1 MKDNIR
7 HSSEGISD
15 ELHRKLQSSGAN
27 SGFQIPNGYFEMSK
41 SEIFLK
47 THDDCKEED
56 LEVPEYYFEAS
67 QGRILSSLDNQMSDE
82 FFQEQQHKILSEIK
96 IQGYKSDLDF
106 DVPDGYFEQNGAAI
120 IKKVKA
126 GKVIVLKAWFAYGA
140 AAVSLI
146 AALFFFFPDKNAND
160 QLSFAELVEKNPV
173 DIDDL
178 EYFADEEDVFDLY
191 ITLLE
196 DDTTA
201 VDSLKVVQEGI
212 IISNDTLIK
221 SVKLDPKTGLPI
233 DSKKTKTPVS
243 WDHLSDE
250 ELLEYLFEEG
260 DEEILNDFE

>member
-1 MKDNIR
+1 MSDNIQ
-7 HSSEGISD
+7 HSNEGISE
-15 ELHRKLQSSGAN
+15 ELHRKLQSSGPD
-27 SGFQIPNGYFEMSK
+27 SGFDIPNGYFEMSK

-47 THDDCKEED
+47 THDVRKEED

-67 QGRILSSLDNQMSDE
+67 QGRILSSLDNQMTDE
-82 FFQEQQHKILSEIK
+82 FFQDQQHNILSEIK
-96 IQGYKSDLDF
+96 IQGYKSDRDF
-106 DVPDGYFEQNGAAI
+106 VVPDRYFDQSGAAI
-120 IKKVKA
+120 INKVKA
-126 GKVIVLKAWFAYGA
+126 GKVIALKAWFAYGA
-140 AAVSLI
+140 AAVTLI

-160 QLSFAELVEKNPV
+160 QVSFAELMEKNPV

-178 EYFADEEDVFDLY
+178 ECFADEEDVFEFY

-196 DDTTA
+196 EDTTV
-201 VDSLKVVQEGI
+201 VDSLKVVQEEI
-212 IISNDTLIK
+212 IIPNDTLIK

-243 WDHLSDE
+243 WDQLSDE